1 MIASVWDA
9 VVALVQK
16 LGYPGIFLALVA
28 EGMGLPFPGDAALA
42 FFGFLS
48 SAEQFDLGYV
58 ILFASLGSGTGS
70 LITFALGKLYGL
82 PLLNR
87 YGKYFLISDHS
98 IQMTTQFTKK
108 YGPLVLLL
116 GRLLPGVRT
125 LSSYV
130 AGVGNMSWLAFT
142 VYSFAGFFLF
152 CVFWISVGYYLGE
165 NWRLV
170 VLMIKDYLVGAAIAV
185 ILLSASVYIWRKLRL
200 R

>member
-48 SAEQFDLGYV
+48 SAKQFDLGYV
-58 ILFASLGSGTGS
+58 VLIASLGSGTGS
-70 LITFALGKLYGL
+70 LIAFALGKVYGL
-82 PLLNR
+82 PLLTR
-87 YGKYFLISDHS
+87 YGKYLLISDHS
-98 IQMTTQFTKK
+98 IQLTTQFTKK

-152 CVFWISVGYYLGE
+152 CTFWIGAGYLLGE

-170 VLMIKDYLVGAAIAV
+170 VLMLKDYLVGAAIAV
-185 ILLSASVYIWRKLRL
+185 ILLGGSIYIWRKLRL